1 MSTGFSSDLMQQLAE
16 LDAKISQVYS
26 AGECIAVHYASNLG
40 EPQLLMLNEGVN
52 KLTIL
57 RQKLYFVKG
66 KIMRSNQLNVL
77 AYPASDLYMTGG
89 EKESLTDLLRLILDQ
104 RFDLDEKLRLPQLA
118 YCLCLFGVNCSSR
131 RLLQFASGFYSHYSP
146 QPDELPLVSMGNLE
160 LTFQQLVDGFF
171 GILSTESQVITLR
184 KMKLMYQ
191 SIAQLLDKFQ
201 LLSLRKLVYLYAQ
214 NGVDLKHKEAE
225 GILSQYDLHG
235 IHRLTLC
242 QAMML
247 FANFVNTTEILHY
260 F

>member
-16 LDAKISQVYS
+16 LDARSRRCTQPAS
-26 AGECIAVHYASNLG
+26 ASLFTTPAIWR

-66 KIMRSNQLNVL
+66 QNHAQQPTERAGLPCQRPVHDWGRS
-77 AYPASDLYMTGG
+77 
-89 EKESLTDLLRLILDQ
+89 ESLTDLLRLILDQ
-104 RFDLDEKLRLPQLA
+104 RFDLDESSATTRL
-118 YCLCLFGVNCSSR
+118 SR
-131 RLLQFASGFYSHYSP
+131 RTAAWCPWATWS
-146 QPDELPLVSMGNLE
+146 

-191 SIAQLLDKFQ
+191 SIAQLLDKFHACI
-201 LLSLRKLVYLYAQ
+201 SLRKLVLPVRSERR
-214 NGVDLKHKEAE
+214 VDLKHKEAE
-225 GILSQYDLHG
+225 GILSQYEPARHPPP
-235 IHRLTLC
+235 HPVP
-242 QAMML
+242 AMML
-247 FANFVNTTEILHY
+247 FANFVNTTRFCHY